1 MNKYTFHLKGLNCAN
16 CASKIE
22 KNLSEKNYLKNL
34 RYNFFNDELVF
45 ESDRNLDELKK
56 EIQKVVDSIEPGV
69 IVIEDKKELDEHEE
83 EEEEEEE
90 EEDYSIYKSI
100 FVLITLIILN
110 FVNISEKYTFV
121 FYIVLYIIIGFDVVK
136 SSVTKIIKRNFMD
149 ERFLMTIAS
158 IAAIVSGEYKEA
170 VAVMLFYT
178 VGEIIQDKAVDSS
191 KKSIE
196 EALKLKPDFANLL
209 KDGEIIKVDPINV
222 SVGERI
228 IIKPG
233 EKVPLDGKIIK
244 GVSNVDTSN
253 ISGEFAPISL
263 EVGDEITSGFVN
275 LDSSLEV
282 EVTKE
287 YKEGT
292 IANIIDMVKDA
303 STNKAKVEKFIT
315 RFAKIYTPIVILLA
329 VVLFIVLIFLKDF
342 TFKNAIYR
350 ASIFLVIS
358 CPCALAI
365 SVPLT
370 IFAGIG
376 SLSKKSIFV
385 KGGNSLEALTDID
398 SIAFDKTGTVTKGE
412 FSIAE
417 VEAIKE
423 DKNKILEIASA
434 GEMYSTHP
442 LGKAIARSHKTK
454 KIPMHLNNIGGKGIE
469 FDIDGVN
476 YLVGN
481 KKLMDDF
488 NLKLD
493 RKPNSNCIDVFVANT
508 NEKEILGIIKLKDE
522 IKEGVKDSIAD
533 LHNRNIKTYMFSGDK
548 ENVVAE
554 VAKEAGIDYFKGSLL
569 PEDKVKE
576 IKKIEE
582 DKKLAFVGD
591 GTNDAPSLASAYL
604 GISMASGSD
613 IAIESS
619 DIVLLRNE
627 ISSVVTAIDIA
638 KRVKKIAY
646 QNIFIALGV
655 KVLVL
660 VLGAIGYVSMPLA
673 VFADVGVALIC
684 ILNSL
689 RVFRSK

>member
-69 IVIEDKKELDEHEE
+69 IVIEDKKELDEH
-83 EEEEEEE
+83 EEE

-385 KGGNSLEALTDID
+385 KGGNSIEALTDID

-493 RKPNSNCIDVFVANT
+493 RKSNSNCIDVFVANT

-591 GTNDAPSLASAYL
+591 GTNDAPSLTSAYL